1 MISLKLVVYV
11 VSAAV
16 CVAIPAPLIWLL
28 VLMPAVLLV
37 EPLSLNCIGEEKVRS
52 QKQRWIVCINAIS
65 VGRARL
71 GVCLVMNF
79 HASSNLVV
87 NA

>member
-1 MISLKLVVYV
+1 MTSQKSVVYA
-11 VSAAV
+11 VSAAG

-28 VLMPAVLLV
+28 VLIAAVPLG
-37 EPLSLNCIGEEKVRS
+37 EHLSLNCTEEEKVLS

-79 HASSNLVV
+79 HASLNSAV